1 MMTTSYMIVDSDSG
15 GSASRS
21 FPASPL
27 PTLSLGAS
35 RSPGVAL
42 TDDNWS
48 GFASQINQKYWK
60 TRLRKPF
67 RYPCT
72 GDYSRPEYIVTQTNR
87 GPEWDDVSAIGYF
100 P

>member
-1 MMTTSYMIVDSDSG
+1 MMMATSYMIVDSDSG

-48 GFASQINQKYWK
+48 GFAS
-60 TRLRKPF
+60 R
-67 RYPCT
+67 
-72 GDYSRPEYIVTQTNR
+72 
-87 GPEWDDVSAIGYF
+87 
-100 P
+100 